1 MFNLENAIEYIEQSI
16 EQLNHRDQSDRRD
29 REQRIVGIVDFL
41 THQKLI
47 SFDQNMTYRKM
58 TDDK

>member
-16 EQLNHRDQSDRRD
+16 NQLNDRDQLDRRD

-47 SFDQNMTYRKM
+47 SLDQNMTYRKM
-58 TDDK
+58 IDDK

>member
-16 EQLNHRDQSDRRD
+16 NQLNDRDQSDRRD
-29 REQRIVGIVDFL
+29 REQRIIGIIDFL

-47 SFDQNMTYRKM
+47 SLEQNMTYRKM
-58 TDDK
+58 IDN